1 MRAFDLGNTYKELV
15 GVTSSLYDEN
25 LCVFGAIRL
34 EKYSLVF
41 RVFRQDKMLR
51 EQAVVPKSIKNLGF
65 KWKAKRLNA
74 SICF

>member
-25 LCVFGAIRL
+25 LCVFGDIRL

-51 EQAVVPKSIKNLGF
+51 ERAVVPKSIKILGF
-65 KWKAKRLNA
+65 KWKAKRLNV